1 MPIREID
8 VSRISAVVTRLCMTA
23 NFNLG
28 QDVTDA
34 LKAAVEKEESPLGRQ
49 ILSALLENA
58 VIAGRDRLP
67 LCQDCGTAL
76 VFAELGQDVHVVGGS
91 LDDAIGEGVRQGYR
105 QGYLRK
111 SVVGQPFSA
120 RINSGDNTPPVI
132 HYDIVPGDTVKI
144 ALMPKG
150 GGAENAS
157 RLAMLKPGEGETT
170 ITDLVVRVVSEAGGT
185 ACPPLVIGLGVG
197 ASLEKAAV
205 MAKQALMRPV
215 GSASQDEEV
224 AGMERRIL
232 AEVNKLGIGPL
243 GMGGSVTALAV
254 HACVMPCHIAS
265 LPVAVNLQCH
275 SARHAEAII

>member
-1 MPIREID
+1 MREID
-8 VSRISAVVTRLCMTA
+8 ISRISEVVARLCMTA

-28 QDVTDA
+28 RDVIDA
-34 LKAAVEKEESPLGRQ
+34 LKTAVEKEESPLGRQ

-76 VFAELGQDVHVVGGS
+76 VFVELGQDVHIVGGS
-91 LDDAIGEGVRQGYR
+91 LGDAIVEGVRQGYG

-111 SVVGQPFSA
+111 SMVSRPYSD
-120 RINSGDNTPPVI
+120 RKNSGDNTPPVI
-132 HYDIVPGDTVKI
+132 HYDMVPGDTVKI

-157 RLAMLKPGEGETT
+157 RLAMLKPGDGETA
-170 ITDLVVRVVSEAGGT
+170 ITDLVLQVVREAGGT
-185 ACPPLVIGLGVG
+185 ACPPLVIGLGIG
-197 ASLEKAAV
+197 GTLERAAV
-205 MAKQALMRPV
+205 MAKKALMRSV
-215 GSASQDEEV
+215 DSASQDDEI

-232 AEVNKLGIGPL
+232 EQVNKLGIGPL
-243 GMGGSVTALAV
+243 GMGGSITALAV
-254 HACVMPCHIAS
+254 HAFAMPCHIAS

-275 SARHAEAII
+275 SARHAEAVI